1 MPETITKLTTFKSK
15 LIGICKTENTN
26 TSKRNTESIH
36 NSNLNMAMVVTT
48 AEDME
53 VIPMAVTENLTM
65 EEAMEVTQKEVT
77 EVDMVAATDTVVAMD
92 TEVNRT
98 MVEVQDTEAVFTGV
112 TINPGM
118 EEVRGMEAMTDRK
131 MPNTIKMDTNI
142 QMKIKNEF
150 GPKNYFSFY
159 N

>member
-26 TSKRNTESIH
+26 ISKRNTESIH
-36 NSNLNMAMVVTT
+36 NSNLNMAMAVTT
-48 AEDME
+48 AKDTE

-65 EEAMEVTQKEVT
+65 EEAMEVTQKEVMKA
-77 EVDMVAATDTVVAMD
+77 VVTV
-92 TEVNRT
+92 
-98 MVEVQDTEAVFTGV
+98 V
-112 TINPGM
+112 TINPGT

>member
-1 MPETITKLTTFKSK
+1 M
-15 LIGICKTENTN
+15 G
-26 TSKRNTESIH
+26 
-36 NSNLNMAMVVTT
+36 TT
-48 AEDME
+48 AEDTE

-77 EVDMVAATDTVVAMD
+77 EVDMVAVTGTEVAMD
-92 TEVNRT
+92 TEEVNRT
-98 MVEVQDTEAVFTGV
+98 MVEVQDTEAVFTAV
-112 TINPGM
+112 TINPAT

-131 MPNTIKMDTNI
+131 MPNTIKMDTNT

-150 GPKNYFSFY
+150 GPKNYFSLY

>member
-1 MPETITKLTTFKSK
+1 M
-15 LIGICKTENTN
+15 G
-26 TSKRNTESIH
+26 
-36 NSNLNMAMVVTT
+36 AMVVTT
-48 AEDME
+48 AEDTG
-53 VIPMAVTENLTM
+53 VIPMVVTENLTM

-77 EVDMVAATDTVVAMD
+77 EADMVVVTD
-92 TEVNRT
+92 TEVA
-98 MVEVQDTEAVFTGV
+98 MDTEAVFTAV
-112 TINPGM
+112 TINPGT

>member
-1 MPETITKLTTFKSK
+1 MGDNLQVKVNWN
-15 LIGICKTENTN
+15 CKTENTN
-26 TSKRNTESIH
+26 TSNRNTESIH

-48 AEDME
+48 AEDTE
-53 VIPMAVTENLTM
+53 VIPMAVTENLI
-65 EEAMEVTQKEVT
+65 T
-77 EVDMVAATDTVVAMD
+77 EVDMVAVTDTEVAMD

-98 MVEVQDTEAVFTGV
+98 MAEVQDTEAVFTGV
-112 TINPGM
+112 TINPGT

-142 QMKIKNEF
+142 QMKIKTEV

>member
-1 MPETITKLTTFKSK
+1 M
-15 LIGICKTENTN
+15 GENTN
-26 TSKRNTESIH
+26 TSNRNTESIH
-36 NSNLNMAMVVTT
+36 NSNPNMAMVVTT
-48 AEDME
+48 AEDTE
-53 VIPMAVTENLTM
+53 VIPMAVTENLIM
-65 EEAMEVTQKEVT
+65 EEAMEVTLKEVT
-77 EVDMVAATDTVVAMD
+77 EQDTV
-92 TEVNRT
+92 
-98 MVEVQDTEAVFTGV
+98 AVFTGV
-112 TINPGM
+112 TINPGT

>member
-1 MPETITKLTTFKSK
+1 
-15 LIGICKTENTN
+15 
-26 TSKRNTESIH
+26 
-36 NSNLNMAMVVTT
+36 MAVT
-48 AEDME
+48 E
-53 VIPMAVTENLTM
+53 VIPMAVTENLT
-65 EEAMEVTQKEVT
+65 QKEVT
-77 EVDMVAATDTVVAMD
+77 EVDMVAVTDTEVAMD

-98 MVEVQDTEAVFTGV
+98 MVEVQDTEAVFTAV

>member
-1 MPETITKLTTFKSK
+1 MGNI
-15 LIGICKTENTN
+15 
-26 TSKRNTESIH
+26 SKRNTESIH

-48 AEDME
+48 AEDTE

-77 EVDMVAATDTVVAMD
+77 EADMVAVTDTEVAMD

-98 MVEVQDTEAVFTGV
+98 IVEVQDTEAVFTAV
-112 TINPGM
+112 PTNPAT

-131 MPNTIKMDTNI
+131 MPNTIKMDTSI

>member
-1 MPETITKLTTFKSK
+1 
-15 LIGICKTENTN
+15 
-26 TSKRNTESIH
+26 
-36 NSNLNMAMVVTT
+36 
-48 AEDME
+48 
-53 VIPMAVTENLTM
+53 MAVTENLTT

-77 EVDMVAATDTVVAMD
+77 EVDMVAVTD

-112 TINPGM
+112 TINPGT

-131 MPNTIKMDTNI
+131 MPNTIKMDTNM

>member
-1 MPETITKLTTFKSK
+1 MG
-15 LIGICKTENTN
+15 GICKTENTN
-26 TSKRNTESIH
+26 ISKRNTESIH

-48 AEDME
+48 AEDTE

-77 EVDMVAATDTVVAMD
+77 EADMVAVTDTEVAMD

-112 TINPGM
+112 TKNP
-118 EEVRGMEAMTDRK
+118 VRGMEVMTDRK
-131 MPNTIKMDTNI
+131 MPNTIKMDTNM
-142 QMKIKNEF
+142 QMKIKNEY

-159 N
+159 NQLIIQL

>member
-1 MPETITKLTTFKSK
+1 M
-15 LIGICKTENTN
+15 G
-26 TSKRNTESIH
+26 

-48 AEDME
+48 AEDTE

-65 EEAMEVTQKEVT
+65 EVTRKEVMEAVT
-77 EVDMVAATDTVVAMD
+77 EVDMVVVTDTEVAMD

-98 MVEVQDTEAVFTGV
+98 MEEVQDTEAVFTAV
-112 TINPGM
+112 TINPATG
-118 EEVRGMEAMTDRK
+118 EVRGTEAMTDRK
-131 MPNTIKMDTNI
+131 MSNTIKMDTNI

>member
-26 TSKRNTESIH
+26 ISKRNTESIH

-48 AEDME
+48 AED
-53 VIPMAVTENLTM
+53 T
-65 EEAMEVTQKEVT
+65 EVTRKEVT
-77 EVDMVAATDTVVAMD
+77 VADMVAVTDTEVAMD
-92 TEVNRT
+92 TEVNLT
-98 MVEVQDTEAVFTGV
+98 MAEVQDTEAVFTGV
-112 TINPGM
+112 PINPGT

-150 GPKNYFSFY
+150 GSKNYFSFY

>member
-1 MPETITKLTTFKSK
+1 
-15 LIGICKTENTN
+15 
-26 TSKRNTESIH
+26 
-36 NSNLNMAMVVTT
+36 
-48 AEDME
+48 
-53 VIPMAVTENLTM
+53 MAVTENLTW
-65 EEAMEVTQKEVT
+65 EEAMEVTLKEVT
-77 EVDMVAATDTVVAMD
+77 EVDMVAVTD

-98 MVEVQDTEAVFTGV
+98 MVEVQGTEAVFTGV
-112 TINPGM
+112 TINPGT

-131 MPNTIKMDTNI
+131 MPNTIKMDINI

>member
-26 TSKRNTESIH
+26 TSKHNTESIH

-48 AEDME
+48 AEDTE
-53 VIPMAVTENLTM
+53 VIPTAVTENLTM

-77 EVDMVAATDTVVAMD
+77 EVAMD
-92 TEVNRT
+92 TEVNHT
-98 MVEVQDTEAVFTGV
+98 MVEVQDTEAVFMAV
-112 TINPGM
+112 PINPGT
-118 EEVRGMEAMTDRK
+118 EEVRGMEAMRDRK

>member
-1 MPETITKLTTFKSK
+1 M
-15 LIGICKTENTN
+15 GENTN
-26 TSKRNTESIH
+26 ISKRNTESIH

-48 AEDME
+48 AEDTE
-53 VIPMAVTENLTM
+53 VIPMAVTENLIM
-65 EEAMEVTQKEVT
+65 EEAMEVTQKEVMEAVT
-77 EVDMVAATDTVVAMD
+77 EVDMVA
-92 TEVNRT
+92 
-98 MVEVQDTEAVFTGV
+98 VQDTEAVFTAV

>member
-1 MPETITKLTTFKSK
+1 
-15 LIGICKTENTN
+15 
-26 TSKRNTESIH
+26 
-36 NSNLNMAMVVTT
+36 
-48 AEDME
+48 
-53 VIPMAVTENLTM
+53 MAVTENLIM
-65 EEAMEVTQKEVT
+65 EEAMEVTPKEVT
-77 EVDMVAATDTVVAMD
+77 EVDMVAVTD

-98 MVEVQDTEAVFTGV
+98 MAEVQDTEAVFTGV
-112 TINPGM
+112 AINPGT
-118 EEVRGMEAMTDRK
+118 EEVQGMEAMTDRK

>member
-1 MPETITKLTTFKSK
+1 
-15 LIGICKTENTN
+15 
-26 TSKRNTESIH
+26 
-36 NSNLNMAMVVTT
+36 
-48 AEDME
+48 
-53 VIPMAVTENLTM
+53 MAVTENLTM

-77 EVDMVAATDTVVAMD
+77 EVDMVAVTDTEVAMD

-112 TINPGM
+112 TINPGT

>member
-1 MPETITKLTTFKSK
+1 MGDT
-15 LIGICKTENTN
+15 
-26 TSKRNTESIH
+26 
-36 NSNLNMAMVVTT
+36 
-48 AEDME
+48 E

-77 EVDMVAATDTVVAMD
+77 EVDMVAVTDTEVAMD

-98 MVEVQDTEAVFTGV
+98 MVEVQDTEAVFTAV
-112 TINPGM
+112 PINP
-118 EEVRGMEAMTDRK
+118 GMEAMTDRK

>member
-1 MPETITKLTTFKSK
+1 M
-15 LIGICKTENTN
+15 G
-26 TSKRNTESIH
+26 NTESFH

-48 AEDME
+48 AEDM
-53 VIPMAVTENLTM
+53 VAVTD
-65 EEAMEVTQKEVT
+65 T
-77 EVDMVAATDTVVAMD
+77 EVAMD
-92 TEVNRT
+92 TEVNLT
-98 MVEVQDTEAVFTGV
+98 MAEVQDTEAVFTGV
-112 TINPGM
+112 PINPGT

>member
-1 MPETITKLTTFKSK
+1 M
-15 LIGICKTENTN
+15 GICKTENTN
-26 TSKRNTESIH
+26 SLNRNTESIH
-36 NSNLNMAMVVTT
+36 NSNPNMDMVVTT
-48 AEDME
+48 AEDTE

-77 EVDMVAATDTVVAMD
+77 EVDMVAVTDTVVAMD
-92 TEVNRT
+92 TEGNRT
-98 MVEVQDTEAVFTGV
+98 
-112 TINPGM
+112 M

-150 GPKNYFSFY
+150 G
-159 N
+159 

>member
-1 MPETITKLTTFKSK
+1 
-15 LIGICKTENTN
+15 
-26 TSKRNTESIH
+26 
-36 NSNLNMAMVVTT
+36 MVVTT
-48 AEDME
+48 AEDTE
-53 VIPMAVTENLTM
+53 VIPMAGMENLTM
-65 EEAMEVTQKEVT
+65 EEAMEVTQ
-77 EVDMVAATDTVVAMD
+77 

-98 MVEVQDTEAVFTGV
+98 MVEVQDTEAVFTAV
-112 TINPGM
+112 TINPGT

-150 GPKNYFSFY
+150 GPRNYFSFY